1 MLNLLAQ
8 LATDSLRLGKASAAI
23 HLTAGCL
30 ALVFGLIATFTRKGA
45 GRHRLAGKIGV
56 GLLLVVVSTAFV
68 LLILLDVLPMPGN
81 ISYKQDAVD
90 LLALLFLTGT
100 YTTLQG
106 YRWAVNHKPKLDS
119 DVVLMGM
126 AAFISIFSFYNAI
139 ADLVL
144 FPYTSTDK
152 ALPMNP
158 MTATMITFA
167 IGGLFAYFSYDDIKT
182 YLKGKVTPQERVLK
196 HTYRIMAAVGGVFMA
211 VAITNL
217 GPIFVTNNWNPLPVY
232 LVPPT
237 LFGGMT
243 MYLANRVSKPK
254 TA

>member
-1 MLNLLAQ
+1 MPDLLAQ
-8 LATDSLRLGKASAAI
+8 LATDTLQLGRASATI

-30 ALVFGLIATFTRKGA
+30 ALVFGIIATFTRKGA

-56 GLLLVVVSTAFV
+56 GLLLIVVATAFV

-100 YTTLQG
+100 YSTLQG

-119 DVVLMGM
+119 DVVLAGM
-126 AAFISIFSFYNAI
+126 AAYISIFSFYNAI

-144 FPYTSTDK
+144 YPYISTDK

-158 MTATMITFA
+158 ITATMITFA
-167 IGGLFAYFSYDDIKT
+167 IGGLFAYFTYDDIKT
-182 YLKGKVTPQERVLK
+182 YVKGKVTPQERVLK
-196 HTYRIMAAVGGVFMA
+196 HTYRIMAALGGVFAA
-211 VAITNL
+211 VSITNL
-217 GPIFVTNNWNPLPVY
+217 GPIFVAHSWNPMPVY
-232 LVPPT
+232 IVPPT
-237 LFGGMT
+237 IFGALT
-243 MYLANRVSKPK
+243 MYLANRVKTPK
-254 TA
+254 EA